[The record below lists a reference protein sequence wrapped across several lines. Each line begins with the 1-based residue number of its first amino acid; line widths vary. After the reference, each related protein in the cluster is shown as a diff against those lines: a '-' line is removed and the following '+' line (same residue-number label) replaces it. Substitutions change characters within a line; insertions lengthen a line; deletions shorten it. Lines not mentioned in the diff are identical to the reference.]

1 LLAKGAAAEVH
12 PATTQQG
19 DIVMRRK
26 ANLASAALILSTLA
40 AAAPA
45 SAGDIVYWSMWNDQE
60 PSAKQITALAQQY
73 MAAHPDTKIHITFNG
88 RQNQV
93 KARTAL
99 TGGTTIDLI
108 DGELDNLAGG
118 LVAAGQTEPFDA
130 LLASAGPDGETKF
143 ADLFLPSA
151 LDVAKH
157 NGVVYQIPYDY
168 NPYAFYYNRKMWSDA
183 GVKERPKTWDELLAA
198 LEKVKAAGHNGLAV
212 ESDAGVYNIK
222 YLTYMLERTLGPDF
236 LMKAVED
243 KTGETW
249 KHPAVLAA
257 MKNLRVLW
265 DKGYV
270 PAESKGYQWPA
281 AQQTV
286 ALGDTSAELV
296 GSWLPIELADT
307 AGPDFQWGTFPFP
320 TVAGKGDP
328 SHVEVLLVSYVLL
341 KDSKVKPEAED
352 FIKFMLS
359 KGSQQAYSANALRP
373 AVNKSVV
380 WPKPLSDAHAIAT
393 GATLVMAEDDG
404 VKAKYPDYVSN
415 ILEAVTNKA
424 FLGDLTPEQFVDE
437 LSSRTKTYWAS
448 K

>member
-1 LLAKGAAAEVH
+1 MSIRKHLSASALLAVLF
-12 PATTQQG
+12 
-19 DIVMRRK
+19 
-26 ANLASAALILSTLA
+26 LAGR
-40 AAAPA
+40 A
-45 SAGDIVYWSMWNDQE
+45 SAGEIVYWSMWNDAE
-60 PSAKQITALAQQY
+60 PSAKQITALAEKY
-73 MAAHPDTKIHITFNG
+73 MAAHPNTKIKITFNG

-93 KARTAL
+93 KVRTAL

-118 LVAAGQTEPFDA
+118 LVAAGQVEPFDA
-130 LLASAGPDGETKF
+130 LLASPGPDGEAKF
-143 ADLFLPSA
+143 SDLFLPSA
-151 LDVAKH
+151 LEVAKRL
-157 NGVVYQIPYDY
+157 GVTYQIPYDY
-168 NPYAFYYNRKMWSDA
+168 NPYAFYYNKQMWTAA
-183 GVKERPKTWDELLAA
+183 GVTAPPKTWDELLAA
-198 LEKVKAAGHNGLAV
+198 LGKIKDAGHNGLAV

-222 YLTYMLERTLGPDF
+222 YLNYMLERTNGPGF

-249 KHPAVLAA
+249 KDPSVIGA
-257 MKNLRVLW
+257 MEKLRVLW

-281 AQQTV
+281 AQQTI

-307 AGPDFQWGTFPFP
+307 AGPDFQWGAFPFP
-320 TVAGKGDP
+320 TVDGKGDP

-341 KDSKVKPEAED
+341 KDSKVKDEAKD

-359 KGSQQAYSANALRP
+359 KGAQQQYSEKALRP
-373 AVNKSVV
+373 AVNKAVD
-380 WPKPLSDAHAIAT
+380 WPKSLEDAHKIAT
-393 GATLVMAEDDG
+393 TATMVLPEDHG

-415 ILEAVTNKA
+415 ILEPANQKA
-424 FLGDLTPEQFVDE
+424 FLGDLTPQQFVDE
-437 LSSRTKTYWAS
+437 LAKQTKNYWAS